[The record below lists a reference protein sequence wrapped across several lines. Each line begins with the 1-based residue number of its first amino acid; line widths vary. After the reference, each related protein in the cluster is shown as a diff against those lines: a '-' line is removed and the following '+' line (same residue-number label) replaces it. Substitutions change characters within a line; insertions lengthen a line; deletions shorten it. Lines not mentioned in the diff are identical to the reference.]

1 MIVYQSD
8 KARFL
13 MDVEDDEIDVKINR
27 YFQQRLGHR
36 TSESEQRSWRN
47 SMEFMYRVLN
57 DPEIPGDCGVAI
69 EYQLPQASMRVDFI
83 LSGLGEDHSERMVL
97 IELKQWATA
106 SLSEKDAVVVTW
118 IGKGLHELTH
128 PSYQAWSYATMLEN
142 FNETV
147 ERVPVHLQPCAYLH
161 NYALDDVIRN
171 DHYARHLRRAPVFLK
186 GEVRQLRAFIKQH
199 VHYGD
204 TRNIIYRIEHGRIR
218 PSKMLADALS
228 SMLRGKEE
236 FVMIDEQKV
245 AYESALALAEDLS
258 PEKNVLI
265 VKGGP
270 GTGKSVV
277 AVNLLAELTR
287 RGKNTFYVSKNA
299 APRAVYEK
307 MLTGT
312 FRKTMISN
320 LFKSSGSF
328 CESPE
333 NQLDVLVVDEA
344 HRLNAKSG
352 LFNHLGENQVKELIH
367 AAKTTVFFIDEDQ
380 RVTLKDIG
388 TVEEIRKW
396 AGLQGASVEELVL
409 PSQFRCSGSDGYLA
423 WVDHVLQIRET
434 ANVSID
440 EVGYD
445 FQLFSSPVE
454 LQRAIAQKNTKTS
467 KARLVAGYCWEW
479 KSKKDPG
486 AWDIELPEFDF
497 QMKWNMESKAGPWLL
512 RPDSLDEIGC
522 IHTCQGLEVD
532 YVGVIIGP
540 DLVSE
545 GNRLITDASR
555 RAHSD
560 KSVWGYQKLLREEPE
575 QGKKLLERIIKNTYR
590 TLMTRGIRGCYVYC
604 TDKELEHYFKA
615 YTGQRQI

>member
-1 MIVYQSD
+1 MIVYQAD
-8 KARFL
+8 KAQFL
-13 MDVEDDEIDVKINR
+13 TDVETDEIDVKINR
-27 YFQQRLGHR
+27 YFQQRIGHR
-36 TSESEQRSWRN
+36 TSDAEVNSWRN
-47 SMEFMYRVLN
+47 SMGFMYKALN

-69 EYQLPQASMRVDFI
+69 EYQLPRASMRVDFI
-83 LSGLGEDHSERMVL
+83 LSGLGADHSERLVL
-97 IELKQWATA
+97 IELKQWAKA

-147 ERVPVHLQPCAYLH
+147 ESVPIHLQPCAYLH
-161 NYALDDVIRN
+161 NYPLDDVIRN
-171 DHYARHLRRAPVFLK
+171 EHYAAHLQRAPVFLR
-186 GEVRQLRAFIKQH
+186 GELYQLRAFIKQH

-204 TRNIIYRIEHGRIR
+204 DRSILYRIEHGRIR
-218 PSKMLADALS
+218 PSKMLADALG

-236 FVMIDEQKV
+236 FIMIDEQKV
-245 AYESALALAEDLS
+245 AYESALALSGDSS
-258 PEKNVLI
+258 PAKKVLI

-277 AVNLLAELTR
+277 AVNLLVELNR
-287 RGKNTFYVSKNA
+287 REKNTFYVSKNA

-320 LFKSSGSF
+320 LFKGSGGF
-328 CESPE
+328 YDRPE
-333 NQLDVLVVDEA
+333 GELDVLIVDEA

-396 AGLQGASVEELVL
+396 ADLQGAAVEELEL

-423 WVDHVLQIRET
+423 WVDNTLQIRET
-434 ANVSID
+434 ANVAIND
-440 EVGYD
+440 VGYD

-454 LQRAIAQKNTKTS
+454 LQRAIAKKNTQTS

-479 KSKKDPG
+479 RSKRNPD
-486 AWDIELPEFDF
+486 AWDIDLPEFDF
-497 QMKWNMESKAGPWLL
+497 HMKWNMESKAGPWVL
-512 RPDSLDEIGC
+512 RPDSLEEIGC

-540 DLVSE
+540 DLVSD
-545 GNRLITDASR
+545 GYRLITDASK

-560 KSVWGYQKLLREEPE
+560 KSVSGYRKLLREDPLKGEE
-575 QGKKLLERIIKNTYR
+575 LLERIIKNTYR
-590 TLMTRGIRGCYVYC
+590 TLMTRGMRGCYVYC
-604 TDKELEHYFKA
+604 TDKGLEDYFKA
-615 YTGQRQI
+615 CTRPQ